1 LSIIKELVK
10 CKTKQSR
17 LRTFSASRGPL
28 LIPGELLSVTEQDSL
43 VEDLLKEHVDCMEQP
58 KLLKECIHQIKGCK
72 LLCNCGNAAR
82 TSKINGGKKNKDR
95 VNDEVTHPLP
105 LEGTT
110 KEDVMQIVEAAAM
123 VYKVME
129 EKHKMDSSLL
139 KEPAILE
146 DERHLNEFALQLVM
160 PHLRHPRV

>member
-1 LSIIKELVK
+1 
-10 CKTKQSR
+10 
-17 LRTFSASRGPL
+17 
-28 LIPGELLSVTEQDSL
+28 
-43 VEDLLKEHVDCMEQP
+43 
-58 KLLKECIHQIKGCK
+58 
-72 LLCNCGNAAR
+72 
-82 TSKINGGKKNKDR
+82 
-95 VNDEVTHPLP
+95 